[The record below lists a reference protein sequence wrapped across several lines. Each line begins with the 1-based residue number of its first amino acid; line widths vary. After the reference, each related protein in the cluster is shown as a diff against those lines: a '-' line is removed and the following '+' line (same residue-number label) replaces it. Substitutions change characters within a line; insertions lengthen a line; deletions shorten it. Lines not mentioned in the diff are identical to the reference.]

1 MRNAQELEGDEL
13 LAALGIEPEEPEIG
27 GYTAR
32 QERLLA
38 GFEDVLRFR
47 ETNGRG
53 PQHGEHL
60 DIFERLY
67 AVRLDQLRKQPEDDL
82 ALLRPLDRFGLL
94 TEPETATPAEPLS
107 DDELLAAL
115 TNDDP
120 GGIGRLVHVQPLEA
134 KRESAESAEYVAERV
149 KCENFDLY
157 RPLFEAAEADLAA
170 GRRFTKPFEKD
181 ASIEQGDFFILD
193 GQVVYV
199 AAIGE
204 TFKTSNA
211 DTQGRLRA
219 IYSNGTESN
228 LLLRSLQRALYE
240 KHRNGRR
247 LTTPDLGPLFGD
259 TMEPDD
265 AATGTI
271 YVVQSLSAEPQIAAL
286 QGSLYKIGV
295 TGGSVEDRI
304 ANSSRDPTFLL
315 APVETVRSWQ
325 LANIR
330 PFQFEQLI
338 HRVFASAQLR
348 LNISGHFDRGY
359 KPKEWFVVP
368 LPVIDEAM
376 QRTRDGSITD
386 YVYDVNAGAL
396 RKM

>member
-13 LAALGIEPEEPEIG
+13 LAALGIELDEPQID
-27 GYTAR
+27 GYTPR

-38 GFEDVLRFR
+38 GFEDVMRFR
-47 ETNGRG
+47 ETNGRS

-94 TEPETATPAEPLS
+94 TMPETETRAEPLS
-107 DDELLAAL
+107 EDELLAAL
-115 TNDDP
+115 TNGDSGD
-120 GGIGRLVHVQPLEA
+120 IGRLVHVQPLQA
-134 KRESAESAEYVAERV
+134 SRGSAESAGFVAERV
-149 KCENFDLY
+149 KCEDFDLY

-170 GRRFTKPFEKD
+170 ERRFTKAFEKD
-181 ASIEQGDFFILD
+181 ASIEQGDFFVLD

-199 AAIGE
+199 AAVGE

-211 DTQGRLRA
+211 DTQGRLRVV
-219 IYSNGTESN
+219 YSNGTESN
-228 LLLRSLQRALYE
+228 ILLRSLQRALYE

-259 TMEPDD
+259 TLEPDD
-265 AATGTI
+265 TATGTI
-271 YVVQSLSAEPQIAAL
+271 YVVQSFSKEPQIAAL

-295 TGGSVEDRI
+295 TGGSVDDRI

-315 APVETVRSWQ
+315 APVEMVRNWQ

-330 PFQFEQLI
+330 PFQFEQLT

-348 LNISGHFDRGY
+348 LNIPDRFGRAY
-359 KPKEWFVVP
+359 EPKEWFVVP
-368 LPVIDEAM
+368 LPVIDEAI
-376 QRTRDGSITD
+376 QRIRDRSIVG
-386 YVYDVNAGAL
+386 YVYDVHTATL
-396 RKM
+396 RKA